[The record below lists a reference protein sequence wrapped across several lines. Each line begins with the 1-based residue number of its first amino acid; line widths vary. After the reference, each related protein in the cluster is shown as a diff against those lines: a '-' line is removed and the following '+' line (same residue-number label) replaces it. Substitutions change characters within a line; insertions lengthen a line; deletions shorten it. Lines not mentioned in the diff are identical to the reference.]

1 MIERQERH
9 RVHRVPDRIAG
20 VKLSRMVIATLAT
33 AVLGGAWDRAV
44 HAAPPAAADALFAEG
59 QALFEAKKF
68 AEAAPIFERVVAA
81 DAGNANAWY
90 RLAAARRQSGHC
102 DRAVVAYRRYL
113 SLVATQPD
121 PYYGLGLCLRDT
133 GDRAGALQAL
143 QHYITIEKREKSRP
157 YLDYARQVIA
167 DLSGPPA
174 AAAAP
179 PPAPPPASVSPA
191 NAAYVE
197 AQSLRDQGHID
208 ESIAKFKQAIAADAR
223 FMPARA
229 ALGELYI
236 KIRHD
241 DEAITVFRA
250 AVDKNPTYPLAWYDL
265 AFALRAKG
273 RMADAVAAYE
283 RYIKLRPDDP
293 DPYYGLGRALQQLG
307 RAAAARQAFETYVA
321 MEKNPNERRW
331 VESAEAQLRA
341 LSPPR

>member
-1 MIERQERH
+1 
-9 RVHRVPDRIAG
+9 
-20 VKLSRMVIATLAT
+20 VKSAPRLVAT
-33 AVLGGAWDRAV
+33 ALLFAVSSGARA
-44 HAAPPAAADALFAEG
+44 ATPGASSPASPADATFAEG
-59 QALFEAKKF
+59 QTLYDAKKY
-68 AEAAPIFERVVAA
+68 AAAAPLFERVVAA
-81 DAGNANAWY
+81 DPGNANAWY
-90 RLAAARRQSGHC
+90 RLAASRRQSGHC
-102 DRAVVAYRRYL
+102 DQAVIAYRRYL

-133 GDRAGALQAL
+133 GDRPGALQAL

-167 DLSGPPA
+167 ELSGPPA
-174 AAAAP
+174 AGAAAP
-179 PPAPPPASVSPA
+179 AAPAPAPVSLA

-197 AQSLRDQGHID
+197 AQALRDQGHID
-208 ESIAKFKQAIAADAR
+208 EAIAKFKQAIATDAR

-229 ALGELYI
+229 ALGELFL

-241 DEAITVFRA
+241 DEAVTVFRA
-250 AVDKNPTYPLAWYDL
+250 AVDRNPTYPLAWYDL

-307 RAAAARQAFETYVA
+307 RAAAARQAYETYVA
-321 MEKNPNERRW
+321 MEKNPTERRW
-331 VESAEAQLRA
+331 VESAQAQLRT
-341 LSPPR
+341 LPPR